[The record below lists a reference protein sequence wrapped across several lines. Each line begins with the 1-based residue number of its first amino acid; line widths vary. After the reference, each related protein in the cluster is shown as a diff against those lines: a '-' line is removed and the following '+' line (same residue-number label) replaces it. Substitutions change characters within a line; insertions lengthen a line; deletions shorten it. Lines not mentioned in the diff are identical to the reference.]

1 MPPPHVGRALMGWWW
16 ESGGWTGSSAA
27 VSAASP
33 MQQRTEKKD
42 RRVICRAGGRDKV
55 NSQSPDDRPD
65 PTLLPHT
72 PYDQTSYSIHERGG
86 K

>member
-1 MPPPHVGRALMGWWW
+1 MPAPHVGRALMGWWW

-33 MQQRTEKKD
+33 HASGD
-42 RRVICRAGGRDKV
+42 REERPQSHLQSRGRDNV

-65 PTLLPHT
+65 PTLHPHT
-72 PYDQTSYSIHERGG
+72 PYDQTSYSIYKRGG